1 MSKKINAECLI
12 IQKLDS
18 LMDYEQLCKKILDLD
33 KQIRFAAVFNS
44 NIEKIAGGMR
54 KGIETLTPE
63 SITKL
68 SVEQSFIR
76 RDTRIRMREWIG
88 LPKYALAEYEKIKR
102 FTFYL
107 NDDKLLLVSTELAL
121 DTNLFVTAV
130 TKLI

>member
-1 MSKKINAECLI
+1 MSKKINVGYLI

-44 NIEKIAGGMR
+44 DIEKIAGGMR
-54 KGIETLTPE
+54 KGIKTLTPE

-107 NDDKLLLVSTELAL
+107 DDNKLLLVSTELAL
-121 DTNLFVTAV
+121 DSNSFVTAV
-130 TKLI
+130 IKLI

>member
-1 MSKKINAECLI
+1 
-12 IQKLDS
+12 
-18 LMDYEQLCKKILDLD
+18 MDYEQLCKKILDLD

>member
-1 MSKKINAECLI
+1 ME
-12 IQKLDS
+12 
-18 LMDYEQLCKKILDLD
+18 YEQLCKKIFALD
-33 KQIRFAAVFNS
+33 KQIRFVAVYDS
-44 NIEKIAGGMR
+44 SVKKIAGGMR
-54 KGIETLTPE
+54 EGIETLIPE

-107 NDDKLLLVSTELAL
+107 DNDKLLLVSTELAL
-121 DTNLFVTAV
+121 DSNLFVTLV
-130 TKLI
+130 SQLI

>member
-1 MSKKINAECLI
+1 MN
-12 IQKLDS
+12 
-18 LMDYEQLCKKILDLD
+18 YEQLCKKIFDMD
-33 KQIRFAAVFNS
+33 KQIRFVAVYDS
-44 NIEKIAGGMR
+44 NIEKMAGGIR
-54 KGIETLTPE
+54 KGIETLIPE

-107 NDDKLLLVSTELAL
+107 KNNHLLLVSTELAL
-121 DTNLFVTAV
+121 DSNSFVAKV
-130 TKLI
+130 NQLI

>member
-1 MSKKINAECLI
+1 ME
-12 IQKLDS
+12 
-18 LMDYEQLCKKILDLD
+18 YEQLCKKIFALD
-33 KQIRFAAVFNS
+33 KQIRFVAVYDS
-44 NIEKIAGGMR
+44 SIEKIAGGM
-54 KGIETLTPE
+54 KEGIETLIPE

-107 NDDKLLLVSTELAL
+107 DNDKLLLVSTELAL
-121 DTNLFVTAV
+121 DSNLFVTLV
-130 TKLI
+130 SQLI

>member
-1 MSKKINAECLI
+1 MNDIQLSKIHV
-12 IQKLDS
+12 
-18 LMDYEQLCKKILDLD
+18 LMDYEQLCKKILGLN
-33 KQIRFAAVFNS
+33 KQIRFAAVYNS
-44 NIEKIAGGMR
+44 DIEKIAGGMR
-54 KGIETLTPE
+54 KGIETITPE

-107 NDDKLLLVSTELAL
+107 EDDKLLLVSTELAL
-121 DTNLFVTAV
+121 DISSFVTAV
-130 TKLI
+130 SKLI